1 MAGRSGNKQRKQLTK
16 GLPERRRQIVKQAVS
31 QLPEGYLE
39 LLETLKLH
47 IRSIQSRAIL
57 AANRELIL
65 LYWEIGRQILER
77 QQQEGWGAKVID
89 RLAADLRHA
98 FPEMTGFS
106 QRNLLFMRAFSQE
119 FPNNEMVKQV
129 ASQLPWWHI
138 VRLLQMTK
146 DPAERDF
153 YMRQTLEHG
162 WSRAMLVHQIES
174 DLYRRQG
181 RALTNFDRALPPVQ
195 SDLARE
201 TLKDPYIFD
210 FLSLGPEAQ
219 ERDLE
224 RALLVKLRD
233 FLLELGSGFALV
245 GSQYHLEIDGQDF
258 YLDLL
263 FYHLRLRCYVVIEL
277 KVREFQPEHA
287 GKMGFYLAAVDEL
300 LRHPHDEPTIG
311 LILCKTSS
319 RVIAEYALQGVQKPV
334 GVASYRMMPP
344 ALKESLPSPAE
355 LEKGLG
361 SLETLVLE
369 LA

>member
-1 MAGRSGNKQRKQLTK
+1 
-16 GLPERRRQIVKQAVS
+16 VKQAVS
-31 QLPEGYLE
+31 QLPANYGEFLE
-39 LLETLKLH
+39 ELKVR
-47 IRSIQSRAIL
+47 IRTAQSRATL
-57 AANRELIL
+57 AVNRELIR
-65 LYWEIGRQILER
+65 LYWEVGRRIVAR
-77 QQQEGWGAKVID
+77 QQEEPWGRSVIE
-89 RLAADLRHA
+89 RLAVDVQRE
-98 FPEMTGFS
+98 FPGLKGFS
-106 QRNLLFMRAFSQE
+106 PSNFWRMRAFYLAYSASGPFLAQ
-119 FPNNEMVKQV
+119 PVREMGELDVPPAIAV
-129 ASQLPWWHI
+129 LPWGHN
-138 VRLLQMTK
+138 VVLLEKLK
-146 DPAERDF
+146 DPKQQLWYAG
-153 YMRQTLEHG
+153 QAVEHG

-181 RALTNFDRALPPVQ
+181 RALTNFDRVLPPAQ

-210 FLSLGPEAQ
+210 FLSLGEEAQ

-224 RALLVKLRD
+224 RALLLKLRD

-277 KVREFQPEHA
+277 KVRELQPEHA
-287 GKMGFYLAAVDEL
+287 GKMGFYLAAVDDL

-319 RVIAEYALQGVQKPV
+319 RVIAEYSLQSVQKPI
-334 GVASYRMMPP
+334 GVASYRLMPP
-344 ALKESLPSPAE
+344 ALKEGLPSPAE
-355 LEKGLG
+355 LEKELG
-361 SLETLVLE
+361 ILESLVLE